1 MQLNNLQKFVL
12 YGILSTIVVSI
23 GVGVVYADGISNLL
37 RDTGFVGIGTIT
49 PTAELEVIGDVKMSG
64 SLISDGDICI
74 GNCADTTPPII
85 TLTGNNP
92 QTIELGDGYTELGA
106 TTNDGS
112 SVTIDST
119 AFTDAVGT
127 YSVLYDSTD
136 DVGNQAVQVTRT
148 VNVVSTPPADTTPPI
163 ITLTGNN
170 PQTIELGD
178 GYTELGAT
186 TNDGSSVTIDSTAFT
201 DAVGTYSVLYD
212 STDDVGNQ
220 AVQVT
225 RTVNVVSTPPADT
238 TLIYDTFD
246 DTTENWQYF
255 GVSGYSMSHSTE
267 HGGSIH
273 LSGNSFAHPYTNQ
286 GLEKTVDI
294 SGVSDSLVL
303 SLDYRAKSNFAG
315 SAVTN
320 TVLAVHDGATDE
332 LLYSNKL
339 AWGVGTQDIGWKSF
353 EQDILS
359 QVQGHDS
366 ITIKLFIVDAWNAN
380 WNQQNWYDN
389 IKLE

>member
-1 MQLNNLQKFVL
+1 M

-74 GNCADTTPPII
+74 GNC
-85 TLTGNNP
+85 
-92 QTIELGDGYTELGA
+92 
-106 TTNDGS
+106 
-112 SVTIDST
+112 
-119 AFTDAVGT
+119 
-127 YSVLYDSTD
+127 
-136 DVGNQAVQVTRT
+136 
-148 VNVVSTPPADTTPPI
+148 ADTTPPI